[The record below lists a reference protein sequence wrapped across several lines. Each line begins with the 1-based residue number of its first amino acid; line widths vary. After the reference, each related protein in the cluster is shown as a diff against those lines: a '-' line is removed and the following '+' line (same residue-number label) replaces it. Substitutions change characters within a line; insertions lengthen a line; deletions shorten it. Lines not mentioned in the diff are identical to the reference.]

1 MTKLERLKKA
11 SDAAYKVSKAAYDA
25 ADVAN
30 EAYWAERACIA
41 LNELAKLD
49 NGEKNK

>member
-11 SDAAYKVSKAAYDA
+11 SDAAYKVSKAAYEA
-25 ADVAN
+25 ADAAN

-41 LNELAKLD
+41 LDELAKLD
-49 NGEKNK
+49 NEEKNK